1 MKRRP
6 VSVANPH
13 PSSANRAHALRKSS
27 GTVRSPRYRQIA
39 DELLRDI
46 EAGRLAV
53 GKLLRPEEELS
64 RMFKVSRGTIRQSL
78 ALLEDQGV
86 ILRRQRTGTQVLARF
101 PGRGVVNG
109 EQLLEDWA
117 RYGIEYPLKITSIT
131 HRRPPADL
139 VGGEGN
145 GAAKW
150 LHIVGLRYP
159 VGSRVPAAYCQVYIS
174 PKYQQIEQDI
184 SAAPI
189 PMFAHVE
196 RRYGR
201 VIETVQM
208 NVSARELSEQ
218 MAVALGARAGQAA
231 LEITRFFLD
240 AGRNIVSIAT
250 NTHPSERYAYSIE
263 IPRQGASDAPGGT
276 GKMASFIP

>member
-1 MKRRP
+1 MKRQTAMVAKPRP
-6 VSVANPH
+6 GM
-13 PSSANRAHALRKSS
+13 SANRAHTRSKNNA
-27 GTVRSPRYRQIA
+27 RSPRYRQIA

-46 EAGRLAV
+46 ESGKLAV
-53 GKLLRPEEELS
+53 GRLLRPEEELS

-101 PGRGVVNG
+101 PGRGVVSG

-131 HRRPPADL
+131 HRRPPAEL
-139 VGGEGN
+139 VKGESDA
-145 GAAKW
+145 AAKW

-159 VGSRVPAAYCQVYIS
+159 IGSRVPIAYCQVYIS
-174 PKYQQIEQDI
+174 PKYRQIEQDI
-184 SAAPI
+184 SLAPI
-189 PMFAHVE
+189 PMWAHVE

-208 NVSARELSEQ
+208 NVSARELPEQ
-218 MAVALGARAGQAA
+218 MAAAMGARPGQAA

-240 AGRNIVSIAT
+240 SERNVVSIAT

-263 IPRQGASDAPGGT
+263 IPRQRASEAPGST
-276 GKMASFIP
+276 GKMSSFVQ